1 MNRSATP
8 SRALRFETLEYRVN
22 SAVERVAATQ
32 AELLNPFRDL
42 YVPEGPGAAPG
53 GLDERLAD
61 AAARLGL
68 DLLEAA
74 VLGLAA
80 APELDPRY
88 GRLFGYL
95 HDDLARGL
103 ATPRLLGALLAGDG
117 VAAADVMG
125 CLGEDSPL
133 LRRGALRFVDGDA
146 ATPAADRQLKVADRL
161 AAFLLGTRLAPGAA
175 AARLRRLELGGVD
188 PGRADEIAR
197 IAEVHAAGAR
207 LPLLVA
213 GPDAPALL
221 ARALGRGL
229 ALMAVADAVHPE
241 LIADAELACAL
252 EDRALVLD
260 RIDALAAA
268 EREPV
273 RDALATL
280 PRAPVLCAAWSDAAR
295 LFGDRAVLTVAVRG
309 PGYGERTA
317 AWRALSGAEDVTE
330 VSAKFRLSVEQIAEA
345 AAVARLAARR
355 RGAATP
361 SSDDLDLG
369 AREASSSR
377 LGDLAQRLQPDFT
390 WADLVMPDRQLDALH
405 SISSYLRHREQV
417 LTGWAFERRVA
428 RNQGLKILFA
438 GESGTGKTMAAQ
450 VLANDLGLEIFQ
462 VDLATIV
469 SKYVGETE
477 KNLSRIFSAA
487 EGSNAILFF
496 DEADALFG
504 KRSEVSDAHD
514 RYANIEV
521 AYLLQRMDAY
531 AGAVILA
538 TNYRRNVDDAFMRR
552 LDFVIDFPFPEPADR
567 ERLWRALIP
576 LEAPLGRDVDTA
588 LLATRFKLSGG
599 AIRNCTLAAAFL
611 AAEEGEEIT
620 MSHLV
625 RAVGVEYAKQGRLTI
640 GSDFD
645 GFQEL
650 VRRPRARESEHA

>member
-1 MNRSATP
+1 MSTSAP
-8 SRALRFETLEYRVN
+8 PGRALCFDTLEHRIRA
-22 SAVERVAATQ
+22 AVQRVATTGP
-32 AELLNPFRDL
+32 ELLNPFRDL
-42 YVPEGPGAAPG
+42 YAAEGPEATPG
-53 GLDERLAD
+53 ELDVRLQ
-61 AAARLGL
+61 AAAERLGL

-74 VLGLAA
+74 ALGLAA

-88 GRLFGYL
+88 GRLYGYL

-103 ATPRLLGALLAGDG
+103 TTPRLLGALLAGEG
-117 VAAADVMG
+117 VAPADVMA
-125 CLGEDSPL
+125 CLAEDAPL
-133 LRRGALRFVDGDA
+133 LRRGALRFVEAGPA
-146 ATPAADRQLKVADRL
+146 APAADRPLKVADRL

-175 AARLRRLELGGVD
+175 AAQLRRIDPGGVD
-188 PGRADEIAR
+188 PGRADEVAR
-197 IAEVHAAGAR
+197 IAEVHTAR
-207 LPLLVA
+207 SHLPLLVA

-221 ARALGRGL
+221 ARALGCGL
-229 ALMAVADAVHPE
+229 ALLAVSDTVRAEA
-241 LIADAELACAL
+241 IADAELACAL
-252 EDRALVLD
+252 EDRVLVLD
-260 RIDALAAA
+260 RIDHLAPAD
-268 EREPV
+268 REPV

-280 PRAPVLCAAWSDAAR
+280 PRAPILCAAWRDAAR

-309 PGYGERTA
+309 PSFGERTA
-317 AWRALSGAEDVTE
+317 AWRALSGAEDVTD
-330 VSAKFRLSVEQIAEA
+330 VSAKFRLSIAQIAEA

-355 RGAATP
+355 RGDGAP
-361 SSDDLDLG
+361 MPEDLDHG

-390 WADLVMPDRQLDALH
+390 WDDLVMPDRQLDALH
-405 SISSYLRHREQV
+405 SISSYLRHRDQV
-417 LTGWAFERRVA
+417 LSEWGFERRVA

-450 VLANDLGLEIFQ
+450 VLAGDLGLEIFQ

-477 KNLSRIFSAA
+477 KNLSRIFAAA

-538 TNYRRNVDDAFMRR
+538 TNYRRNIDDAFMRR
-552 LDFVIDFPFPEPADR
+552 LDFVIDFPFPELRDR

-576 LEAPLGRDVDTA
+576 AEAPLARGADFA

-611 AAEEGEEIT
+611 AAEEGGEIT
-620 MSHLV
+620 MSQLV
-625 RAVGVEYAKQGRLTI
+625 RAVGVEYGKQGRLTI
-640 GSDFD
+640 GADFE
-645 GFQEL
+645 GFQEF
-650 VRRPRARESEHA
+650 VRRPRAPGGGQR